1 MRFAATFVLLTL
13 GSVGG
18 SAGVAGL
25 APAGSAVDRRIATD
39 ASDVLATLSDA
50 AAQGHA
56 TEAFHW
62 GVALAH
68 QLTMRLP
75 LPIGSR
81 ARRLGASAGARLWVA
96 TAMLPLLMAAM
107 LVGVLAGLLRRHRL
121 RERQGFASLTISFLG
136 KQAVAV
142 ALAAYLFVAL
152 SPFAP
157 LPWALYIA
165 LAIAAMGA
173 AFYVGNLPPK
183 L

>member
-25 APAGSAVDRRIATD
+25 APAGGAVDRRIAAD
-39 ASDVLATLSDA
+39 AADVLATLSDA
-50 AAQGHA
+50 TVRGHA
-56 TEAFHW
+56 VEASY
-62 GVALAH
+62 GVVALAH
-68 QLTMRLP
+68 RLTVRLP

-96 TAMLPLLMAAM
+96 TAMLPLLVAAM
-107 LVGVLAGLLRRHRL
+107 LVGVQAGLLRRHRL
-121 RERQGFASLTISFLG
+121 RERQGFASLTFSYLG

-142 ALAAYLFVAL
+142 ALAAYVFVAL
-152 SPFAP
+152 SPLAP
-157 LPWALYIA
+157 LPWALYLAVVMAA
-165 LAIAAMGA
+165 LGA